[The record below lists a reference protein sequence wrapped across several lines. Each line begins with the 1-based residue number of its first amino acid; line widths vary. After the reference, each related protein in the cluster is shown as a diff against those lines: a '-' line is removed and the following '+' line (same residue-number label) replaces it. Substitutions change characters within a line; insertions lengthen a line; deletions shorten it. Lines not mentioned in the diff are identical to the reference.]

1 MNTYIL
7 ITISLIIAY
16 IIGSIPFGIVIN
28 KLFNGPDL
36 KTIGSGSTGT
46 TNVYRASG
54 AIAALLTLLLD
65 SFKAVIAILIVS
77 YFVSGESILF
87 TGIDIE
93 TAEFMISFVAGFIA
107 LLGHCFSPFLNFKG
121 GKAVATSAGL
131 IFYLNPLTAL
141 FALLTWIVIFSWKLY
156 VSLASI
162 IAAFAYPLILSF
174 LDKSNITC
182 VKIEAFIFLAI
193 FILIRHK
200 DNVKRL
206 MNGNENKISLSR
218 KKK

>member
-1 MNTYIL
+1 MNIYIL
-7 ITISLIIAY
+7 IFISLITAY
-16 IIGSIPFGIVIN
+16 VIGSIPFGIVIN

-54 AIAALLTLLLD
+54 AVAALLTLLLD
-65 SFKAVIAILIVS
+65 SFKAVIAILVVRFLI
-77 YFVSGESILF
+77 SGDAVANL
-87 TGIDIE
+87 GLE
-93 TAEFMISFVAGFIA
+93 TNLADFMISFVAGFTA
-107 LLGHCFSPFLNFKG
+107 LIGHCFSPFLRFKG

-131 IFYLNPLTAL
+131 IFYLNPKTAL
-141 FALLTWIVIFSWKLY
+141 IALLAWIILFSWKRY

-162 IAAFAYPLILSF
+162 SAAFAYPLILSF
-174 LDKSNITC
+174 MDTSMITC
-182 VKIEAFIFLAI
+182 EKIYSFILLAI
-193 FILIRHK
+193 FILVRHK

-206 MNGNENKISLSR
+206 INGNENKISFS